1 MNFGYL
7 KHTVT
12 GIDEQMQLGTCL
24 SVRKE
29 DPNNYRESGLVQ
41 KGLVLVCL
49 GCDHF
54 RHLDGQLTVSN

>member
-7 KHTVT
+7 NHIVT

-54 RHLDGQLTVSN
+54 RHLESRFWTAN